1 MIRFLFVA
9 VMVASG
15 SGAFAHEEKE
25 CPCRQADESLSFREE
40 VLSNLYPLTREVM
53 ETMLL
58 ADEWGNELQ
67 HEYRVEP
74 GIGLRII
81 TPSTRPTPIRF
92 DFKMPQLETPAP
104 IENQPLP
111 NHLAI
116 S

>member
-1 MIRFLFVA
+1 MRVLFVA
-9 VMVASG
+9 VMFVSG
-15 SGAFAHEEKE
+15 SVALAHEGEGCK
-25 CPCRQADESLSFREE
+25 CRQADESLSFREE
-40 VLSNLYPLTREVM
+40 VLSNLHPLTREVL

-58 ADEWGNELQ
+58 AEECETGQIHN
-67 HEYRVEP
+67 YRVVP

-81 TPSTRPTPIRF
+81 VPPMGPTSIRLDLEMPRPETPS
-92 DFKMPQLETPAP
+92 P